1 MSQSELEFRSPFEAI
16 TRDPLTLIELRMRWF
31 SGKIRAKPT
40 WWKKVYDEE
49 IVTKWCKEIIEHD
62 AAMVERFWSGD
73 EYWKTGRGEKQ
84 WPRDKITNVQL
95 NYLFDELRYDA
106 SRYDDETGIFATAIH
121 KVHES
126 RCLIPADVKISLVQ
140 GVSSL
145 EDVPDEEKDWHPGSK
160 KQVLDLV
167 HPSMYCLR
175 IGRSH
180 VYRHD
185 QSQGAPIVPLTLGD
199 YLSHR
204 LDFQRFFYNSKKP
217 FCISHDYQWLPT
229 DFEVSESGE
238 VEPLAYINNLHP
250 IDHRALYSTISS
262 ILSRFVPLFEKVLSD
277 AVSPWPPLA
286 VRPNP
291 YSWYDHITVPA
302 PAYRE
307 YGDNQGAYKDSYAE
321 WESKYR
327 WPSIPEPE
335 PFVPPT
341 ATSADEEDKMKISL
355 RGRTLQVIVKLANV
369 VLTPDNPKYA
379 GGSWHV
385 EGMANENIVATGLYY
400 YACENITESRLDFR
414 TAIGAEGQV
423 TVLDY
428 QQDDVQGYMAAFGLD
443 RNSRLN
449 QHLGHVVAEE
459 DKCVAF
465 PNIYQ
470 HHVDEFE
477 LADGTKP
484 GYRKILCLFV
494 VDPFVRILSTSDVPP
509 QQEHWA
515 LDEVAKAPILGKL
528 PQELYDAVLEYASAG
543 LVSGKEAEEDRK
555 KLMKER
561 SRLVADH
568 NERVFEVDFNM
579 CEH

>member
-1 MSQSELEFRSPFEAI
+1 MSQSELSHSELEFTSPFEAV
-16 TRDPLTLIELRMRWF
+16 TRNPLTLIGLRMRWF
-31 SGKIRAKPT
+31 SGKIRAKPN
-40 WWKKVYDEE
+40 WWKKVYDYE
-49 IVTKWCKEIIEHD
+49 IVTRWRKEIIEHD
-62 AAMVERFWSGD
+62 AAMVERFWGGD
-73 EYWKTGRGEKQ
+73 EYWKTGHGEKQ

-126 RCLIPADVKISLVQ
+126 RSLIPADVKISLVQ

-167 HPSMYCLR
+167 HPSMYCLC

-180 VYRHD
+180 VYRRD
-185 QSQGAPIVPLTLGD
+185 RGQGAPTVQLALED

-238 VEPLAYINNLHP
+238 VEPLAPH
-250 IDHRALYSTISS
+250 D
-262 ILSRFVPLFEKVLSD
+262 
-277 AVSPWPPLA
+277 
-286 VRPNP
+286 
-291 YSWYDHITVPA
+291 WYDHVTVPEPDYDDY
-302 PAYRE
+302 PANRH
-307 YGDNQGAYKDSYAE
+307 AYHNAYAE
-321 WESKYR
+321 WEWKYR

-335 PFVPPT
+335 LFVPPT
-341 ATSADEEDKMKISL
+341 TTSADEENKIKISL
-355 RGRTLQVIVKLANV
+355 HGRTLQVIVKLANI

-414 TAIGAEGQV
+414 TAVGSHYRGIWLE
-423 TVLDY
+423 Y
-428 QQDDVQGYMAAFGLD
+428 QQSDDQGYTAAFGLQCD
-443 RNSRLN
+443 RPLN
-449 QHLGHVVAEE
+449 QYLGYVVAEE

-465 PNIYQ
+465 PNVYQ

-477 LADGTKP
+477 LADPTKP
-484 GYRKILCLFV
+484 GYRKILCFFIV
-494 VDPFVRILSTSDVPP
+494 NPFFRILSTSDVPP

-515 LDEVAKAPILGKL
+515 LDEV
-528 PQELYDAVLEYASAG
+528 S
-543 LVSGKEAEEDRK
+543 KEAEKDRR

-561 SRLVADH
+561 SRFVAVHDKA
-568 NERVFEVDFNM
+568 VFEVDFDM